1 MATKRTTALIT
12 ALVLLLCLG
21 IGHMLVP
28 FVPDADKIPAFVKY
42 GDVVLGIVSLIT
54 AVGLWSV
61 QRWAIV
67 LTTIIAALNILSA
80 APGIVAAP
88 NPALRVVTV
97 AYVILSLVI
106 IILIALRSGRWSA
119 TSRVSAAQE

>member
-1 MATKRTTALIT
+1 MATKRTTALIN

-21 IGHMLVP
+21 IGHMFVP
-28 FVPDADKIPAFVKY
+28 FVPDVDKIPSFVRY
-42 GDVVLGIVSLIT
+42 GDVVLGIASLIT

-88 NPALRVVTV
+88 KPALRVVTV

-106 IILIALRSGRWSA
+106 IILIALHSGRRSA